1 MLSIKTKVMI
11 IADKYNFKDIESLI
25 GIQLDEDQTQEGIQ
39 QNTYKISEQLKN
51 LLESKSEDGT
61 PKFDITKLYIWSQE
75 DLNNQGLGAIKVN
88 TNRFYIIYYNLEDTN
103 SCEIYSSEGYNSK
116 YSLTELKDM

>member
-51 LLESKSEDGT
+51 LLESKNEDGT

-103 SCEIYSSEGYNSK
+103 SCEIYSSEGYNGK